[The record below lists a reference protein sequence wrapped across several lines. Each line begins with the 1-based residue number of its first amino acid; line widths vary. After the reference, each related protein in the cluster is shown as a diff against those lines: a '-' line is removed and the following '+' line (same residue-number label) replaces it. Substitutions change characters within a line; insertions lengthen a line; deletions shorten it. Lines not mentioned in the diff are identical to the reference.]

1 MLFNSACVAASV
13 ALMWFAPVVPL
24 PALLRG
30 VGWLTSVVLVP
41 LALVLVPAFLLR
53 HVPHKK
59 APKLAAFAFPVAVIA
74 AIVLAIITQEA
85 GDERGLEK
93 RGRWTEAVVVEVEN
107 GKTDE
112 CTLRTRDG
120 REISPQMTDGCDPE
134 WVEPSD
140 RLRVLYDPKGASGPL
155 EDEDEDAEVDLDP
168 GSYRGTIGGL
178 AALTVAAGTWGC
190 VRLNRRDNE

>member
-13 ALMWFAPVVPL
+13 ALMWFAPMVPL

-41 LALVLVPAFLLR
+41 LAL
-53 HVPHKK
+53 
-59 APKLAAFAFPVAVIA
+59 
-74 AIVLAIITQEA
+74 
-85 GDERGLEK
+85 
-93 RGRWTEAVVVEVEN
+93 
-107 GKTDE
+107 
-112 CTLRTRDG
+112 
-120 REISPQMTDGCDPE
+120 PQMTDGCDPE
-134 WVEPSD
+134 WVEPGD

-155 EDEDEDAEVDLDP
+155 EDEDTEVDLDP
-168 GSYRGTIGGL
+168 GSYRGTLGGL